1 MGGIPDDPLPA
12 MNRQPS
18 HLFRLSSLPLL
29 GAATLIGLGGTAPV
43 HAQEL
48 YLKAGVPGV
57 GIGFAQPLGPL
68 LGVRADFVTLGDR
81 NERRNEEGID
91 YDGTLKANRAALL
104 LDMFPFA
111 GSFRISA
118 GATAAKYQLDLVA
131 TGAGGTLT
139 IGNNTY
145 QTTAND
151 RFAVQVKMPSS
162 MPYLGIG
169 WGHQSNSGLRFSF
182 DIGAAFGKA
191 KVSYQLTGPV
201 ANQVSQQDIDA
212 ELAELRDGVAKVK
225 AIPQVTFGIGYSF

>member
-1 MGGIPDDPLPA
+1 
-12 MNRQPS
+12 MNHKRS
-18 HLFRLSSLPLL
+18 RLLRISSLPVL
-29 GAATLIGLGGTAPV
+29 GAATLLGFGGAAPA

-48 YLKAGVPGV
+48 YLKAGLPGV
-57 GIGFAQPLGPL
+57 GIGFAQPLGPH
-68 LGVRADFVTLGDR
+68 LGVRADFITLGSRD
-81 NERRNEEGID
+81 ERTTEEGID
-91 YDGTLKANRAALL
+91 YDGKLKANRAALL
-104 LDMFPFA
+104 VDLFPFA

-139 IGNNTY
+139 IGNTTY
-145 QTTAND
+145 TTSAAD

-162 MPYLGIG
+162 MPYFGIG

-212 ELAELRDGVAKVK
+212 ELAELRDGVAKIK

>member
-1 MGGIPDDPLPA
+1 MKHQSSRL
-12 MNRQPS
+12 
-18 HLFRLSSLPLL
+18 LRLSSLPVL
-29 GAATLIGLGGTAPV
+29 GAAALLGLAGVAPAQ
-43 HAQEL
+43 AQEL

-57 GIGFAQPLGPL
+57 GLGFAQPLGPH
-68 LGVRADFVTLGDR
+68 LGVRADFITLGDR
-81 NERRNEEGID
+81 DERRNEEGID
-91 YDGTLKANRAALL
+91 YDAKLKANRAALL
-104 LDMFPFA
+104 VDLFPFA

-118 GATAAKYQLDLVA
+118 GATAAKYQLDLLA

-139 IGNNTY
+139 IGNTTY
-145 QTTAND
+145 TTTAND

-162 MPYLGIG
+162 MPYFGIG

-212 ELAELRDGVAKVK
+212 ELAELRDGVAKIK
-225 AIPQVTFGIGYSF
+225 AIPQVSFGIGYSF

>member
-1 MGGIPDDPLPA
+1 
-12 MNRQPS
+12 MNHQPS
-18 HLFRLSSLPLL
+18 RLFRLSSLPVL
-29 GAATLIGLGGTAPV
+29 GAATLFGLGAVAPAQ
-43 HAQEL
+43 AQEL
-48 YLKAGVPGV
+48 YLKAGLPGV
-57 GIGFAQPLGPL
+57 GIGFAQPLGPH
-68 LGVRADFVTLGDR
+68 LGVRADFITLGSRD
-81 NERRNEEGID
+81 ERTTEEGID
-91 YDGTLKANRAALL
+91 YDGKLKANRAALL
-104 LDMFPFA
+104 VDLFPFA

-145 QTTAND
+145 TTSAND

-162 MPYLGIG
+162 MPYFGIG

-201 ANQVSQQDIDA
+201 ANQVSQADIDA
-212 ELAELRDGVAKVK
+212 ELAELRDGVAKIK

>member
-1 MGGIPDDPLPA
+1 
-12 MNRQPS
+12 MNPTPS
-18 HLFRLSSLPLL
+18 RLFRISSLPVL
-29 GAATLIGLGGTAPV
+29 GAATLLGLVGAAPAQ
-43 HAQEL
+43 AQEL
-48 YLKAGVPGV
+48 YLKAGLPGV

-81 NERRNEEGID
+81 DERRNEEGID
-91 YDGTLKANRAALL
+91 YDAKLKANRAALL
-104 LDMFPFA
+104 LDLFPFA

-118 GATAAKYQLDLVA
+118 GATAAKYQLDLLA

-139 IGNNTY
+139 IGNTTY
-145 QTTAND
+145 TTTAND

-212 ELAELRDGVAKVK
+212 ELAELRDGVAKIK

>member
-1 MGGIPDDPLPA
+1 
-12 MNRQPS
+12 MNQTPS
-18 HLFRLSSLPLL
+18 RLSRLSSLPAL
-29 GAATLIGLGGTAPV
+29 GAATLLGLAGAAPAQ
-43 HAQEL
+43 AQEL
-48 YLKAGVPGV
+48 YLKAGLPGV

-81 NERRNEEGID
+81 DERRNEEGID
-91 YDGTLKANRAALL
+91 YDAKLKANRAALL
-104 LDMFPFA
+104 LDLFPFA

-118 GATAAKYQLDLVA
+118 GATAAKYQLDLLA

-139 IGNNTY
+139 IGNTTY
-145 QTTAND
+145 TTTAND

-169 WGHQSNSGLRFSF
+169 WGHKSNSGLRFSF

-212 ELAELRDGVAKVK
+212 ELAELRDGVAKIK